1 MTRCPIG
8 FSTAFL
14 LYLITAFIFNGQSY
28 TIQIADVD
36 NCLGGTPCLQQP
48 RVQIKNTGGFLEQTF
63 VGSAYIQMG
72 ASPSGLEI
80 LYLGNCDMDEQC
92 GTKVSGRNAVVSFID
107 GYATFQVR
115 YLVASIGVVLTI
127 PTKSTKV
134 CFQTLA
140 DLCVSQT

>member
-1 MTRCPIG
+1 MARCAIG
-8 FSTAFL
+8 WSLTL
-14 LYLITAFIFNGQSY
+14 MLYLITAFVFNGQSY

-48 RVQIKNTGGFLEQTF
+48 RVQIKSAGGFLEQSF
-63 VGSAYIQMG
+63 RGSAYVQMG

-80 LYLGNCDMDEQC
+80 LYLGNCDINEQC

-115 YLVASIGVVLTI
+115 NY
-127 PTKSTKV
+127 
-134 CFQTLA
+134 
-140 DLCVSQT
+140 